1 MQLVL
6 PPAISS
12 GLQPLV
18 TFTRVGWSTL
28 FIVATS
34 HSRLIY
40 KNNKKIMA
48 TTPNTQNNYKKITKL
63 DLSNQNLTSFPD
75 YVFKMTNLRKLIL
88 HNNHISKIPP
98 QIKALNKLV
107 VLDLSN
113 NELSAIGYQVLKLP
127 KLKILNL
134 CYNQIV
140 CLPNDIKE
148 VGIKQLLLSNNRLSR
163 LNIGRFRK
171 LERLTINS
179 NELSIV
185 ALEGVYPFLKDIW
198 MGNNP
203 IKRIAITKTNVPT
216 LRGIYTYTYSCNIK
230 NVAEDYKPLM
240 STKGNAID
248 IFLGKLKT
256 DNKNVKIKM
265 SIDMNETIKSRL
277 EKLDQLL
284 QDYIYKKKQQVN
296 SYEAIDAFQEWY
308 GEACAVFVKYFGK
321 SDEYI
326 DKFCKIDVTGN
337 GYSLEDSYQE
347 AYPIYKIYIE
357 KLKDMSNAKNENI
370 MAKMSNNKV
379 FIVHGHDD
387 NLKTKVELFLMKL
400 GLDPII
406 LHKKAN
412 MGKTIIEKIEKYTD
426 VGFGIVLYTPDDEG
440 RLKGN
445 TALSSR
451 ARQNVVFEHGYL
463 IGKLGRDRV
472 CALVVDNVEKPG
484 DIDGIVYVNV
494 DNNDSWKVALANDM
508 KAVGFNIDLNKAF

>member
-1 MQLVL
+1 
-6 PPAISS
+6 
-12 GLQPLV
+12 
-18 TFTRVGWSTL
+18 
-28 FIVATS
+28 
-34 HSRLIY
+34 
-40 KNNKKIMA
+40 MA
-48 TTPNTQNNYKKITKL
+48 TTPKAQNNYKKITKL

-98 QIKALNKLV
+98 QIKALSKLM

-113 NELSAIGYQVLKLP
+113 NELSIIGYQVLKLP

-140 CLPNDIKE
+140 CLPNGIKE

-163 LNIGRFRK
+163 LNIGGFRK
-171 LERLTINS
+171 LERLTINN
-179 NELSIV
+179 NELNVV

-203 IKRIAITKTNVPT
+203 IKRIAITKTNAPT

-230 NVAEDYKPLM
+230 NVAENYKPLM
-240 STKGNAID
+240 LTKGNAID

-265 SIDMNETIKSRL
+265 GIDMNETIKSRL

-357 KLKDMSNAKNENI
+357 KLKDMSNVKNENI
-370 MAKMSNNKV
+370 MDKMSNNKV
-379 FIVHGHDD
+379 FIVHGHDS
-387 NLKTKVELFLMKL
+387 LKAEVELFLTKL
-400 GLDPII
+400 GLEPII
-406 LHKKAN
+406 LHKQAN
-412 MGKTIIEKIEKYTD
+412 MGKTIIEKIEKNTD

-440 RLKGN
+440 RVKGN
-445 TALSSR
+445 SELSSR

-494 DNNDSWKVALANDM
+494 DDNGYWKVAVAKDM

>member
-1 MQLVL
+1 
-6 PPAISS
+6 
-12 GLQPLV
+12 
-18 TFTRVGWSTL
+18 
-28 FIVATS
+28 
-34 HSRLIY
+34 
-40 KNNKKIMA
+40 
-48 TTPNTQNNYKKITKL
+48 
-63 DLSNQNLTSFPD
+63 
-75 YVFKMTNLRKLIL
+75 MTNLRKLIL

-98 QIKALNKLV
+98 QIKALSKLM

-113 NELSAIGYQVLKLP
+113 NELSIIGYQVLKLP

-140 CLPNDIKE
+140 CLPNGIKE

-163 LNIGRFRK
+163 LNIGGFRK
-171 LERLTINS
+171 LERLTINN
-179 NELSIV
+179 NELNIV

-203 IKRIAITKTNVPT
+203 IKRIAITKTNAPT
-216 LRGIYTYTYSCNIK
+216 LRGIYTYTYSCSIK
-230 NVAEDYKPLM
+230 NVAENYKPLM
-240 STKGNAID
+240 LTKGNAID

-265 SIDMNETIKSRL
+265 GIDMNETIKSRL

-370 MAKMSNNKV
+370 MDKMSNNKV
-379 FIVHGHDD
+379 FIVHGHDS
-387 NLKTKVELFLMKL
+387 LKAEVELFLTKL
-400 GLDPII
+400 GLEPII
-406 LHKKAN
+406 LHKQC
-412 MGKTIIEKIEKYTD
+412 
-426 VGFGIVLYTPDDEG
+426 VLLLWIM
-440 RLKGN
+440 LKN
-445 TALSSR
+445 LEILMVS
-451 ARQNVVFEHGYL
+451 Y
-463 IGKLGRDRV
+463 
-472 CALVVDNVEKPG
+472 
-484 DIDGIVYVNV
+484 
-494 DNNDSWKVALANDM
+494 M
-508 KAVGFNIDLNKAF
+508 

>member
-1 MQLVL
+1 
-6 PPAISS
+6 
-12 GLQPLV
+12 
-18 TFTRVGWSTL
+18 
-28 FIVATS
+28 
-34 HSRLIY
+34 
-40 KNNKKIMA
+40 MA

-98 QIKALNKLV
+98 QIKTLSKLM

-140 CLPNDIKE
+140 CLPNGIKE

-203 IKRIAITKTNVPT
+203 IKRIAITKTNAPT

-230 NVAEDYKPLM
+230 NVAENYKPLM
-240 STKGNAID
+240 LTKGNAID

-265 SIDMNETIKSRL
+265 SIDMNETIKGRL

>member
-1 MQLVL
+1 
-6 PPAISS
+6 
-12 GLQPLV
+12 
-18 TFTRVGWSTL
+18 
-28 FIVATS
+28 
-34 HSRLIY
+34 
-40 KNNKKIMA
+40 MA
-48 TTPNTQNNYKKITKL
+48 TTPKAQNNYKKITKL

-98 QIKALNKLV
+98 QIKALSKLM

-113 NELSAIGYQVLKLP
+113 NELSIIGYQVLKLP

-140 CLPNDIKE
+140 CLPNGIKE

-163 LNIGRFRK
+163 LNIGGFRK
-171 LERLTINS
+171 LERLTINN
-179 NELSIV
+179 NELNIV

-203 IKRIAITKTNVPT
+203 IKRIAITKTNAPT

-230 NVAEDYKPLM
+230 NVAENYKPLM
-240 STKGNAID
+240 LTKGNAID

-265 SIDMNETIKSRL
+265 GIDMNETIKSRL

-370 MAKMSNNKV
+370 MDKMSNNKV
-379 FIVHGHDD
+379 FIVHGHDS
-387 NLKTKVELFLMKL
+387 LKAEVELFLTKL
-400 GLDPII
+400 GLEPII
-406 LHKKAN
+406 LHKQC
-412 MGKTIIEKIEKYTD
+412 
-426 VGFGIVLYTPDDEG
+426 VLLLWIM
-440 RLKGN
+440 LKN
-445 TALSSR
+445 LEILMVS
-451 ARQNVVFEHGYL
+451 Y
-463 IGKLGRDRV
+463 
-472 CALVVDNVEKPG
+472 
-484 DIDGIVYVNV
+484 
-494 DNNDSWKVALANDM
+494 M
-508 KAVGFNIDLNKAF
+508 

>member
-1 MQLVL
+1 
-6 PPAISS
+6 
-12 GLQPLV
+12 
-18 TFTRVGWSTL
+18 
-28 FIVATS
+28 
-34 HSRLIY
+34 
-40 KNNKKIMA
+40 MA

-357 KLKDMSNAKNENI
+357 KLKDMPNAKNENI

-387 NLKTKVELFLMKL
+387 NLKTKVELLLTKL

-440 RLKGN
+440 RLKGS

>member
-1 MQLVL
+1 
-6 PPAISS
+6 
-12 GLQPLV
+12 
-18 TFTRVGWSTL
+18 
-28 FIVATS
+28 
-34 HSRLIY
+34 
-40 KNNKKIMA
+40 MA
-48 TTPNTQNNYKKITKL
+48 TTPKTQNNYKKITKL

-98 QIKALNKLV
+98 QIKALSKLM

-140 CLPNDIKE
+140 CLPNGIKE
-148 VGIKQLLLSNNRLSR
+148 VGIKQLLLSNNRLSK
-163 LNIGRFRK
+163 LNIEGFRK
-171 LERLTINS
+171 LERLTINN

-185 ALEGVYPFLKDIW
+185 ALEGIYPFLKDIW

-203 IKRIAITKTNVPT
+203 IKRIAITKTNAPT

-230 NVAEDYKPLM
+230 NVAEKYKPLM
-240 STKGNAID
+240 LAKGNAID
-248 IFLGKLKT
+248 IFLGKLKI

-357 KLKDMSNAKNENI
+357 KLNDMSTGKNDIEMSKI
-370 MAKMSNNKV
+370 SNNKV
-379 FIVHGHDD
+379 FIVHGHDS
-387 NLKTKVELFLMKL
+387 LKTEVELFLTKL
-400 GLDPII
+400 GLEPII
-406 LHKKAN
+406 LHKQAN

-440 RLKGN
+440 RLKG
-445 TALSSR
+445 TPELSSR

-472 CALVVDNVEKPG
+472 CALVVDNVEKPR

-494 DNNDSWKVALANDM
+494 DDNGYWKVALAKDM
-508 KAVGFNIDLNKAF
+508 KAVGFNIDLNKAFEL

>member
-1 MQLVL
+1 
-6 PPAISS
+6 
-12 GLQPLV
+12 
-18 TFTRVGWSTL
+18 
-28 FIVATS
+28 
-34 HSRLIY
+34 
-40 KNNKKIMA
+40 MA
-48 TTPNTQNNYKKITKL
+48 TTPKTQNNYKKITKL

-98 QIKALNKLV
+98 QIKALSKLM

-134 CYNQIV
+134 CYNQIM
-140 CLPNDIKE
+140 CLPNGIKE
-148 VGIKQLLLSNNRLSR
+148 VGIKQLLLSNNRLSK
-163 LNIGRFRK
+163 LNIEGFRK
-171 LERLTINS
+171 LERLTINN

-185 ALEGVYPFLKDIW
+185 ALEGIYPFLKDIW

-203 IKRIAITKTNVPT
+203 IKRIAITKTNAPT

-230 NVAEDYKPLM
+230 NVAEKYKPLM
-240 STKGNAID
+240 LAKGNAID
-248 IFLGKLKT
+248 IFLGKLKI

-265 SIDMNETIKSRL
+265 RIDMNETIKSRL

-357 KLKDMSNAKNENI
+357 KLNDMSTGKNDIEMSKI
-370 MAKMSNNKV
+370 SNNKV
-379 FIVHGHDD
+379 FIVHGHDS
-387 NLKTKVELFLMKL
+387 LKTEVELFLTKL
-400 GLDPII
+400 GLEPII
-406 LHKKAN
+406 LHKQAN

-440 RLKGN
+440 RLKG
-445 TALSSR
+445 TPELSSR
-451 ARQNVVFEHGYL
+451 ARLNVVFEHGYL

-472 CALVVDNVEKPG
+472 CALVVDNVEKPR

-494 DNNDSWKVALANDM
+494 DDNGYWKVALAKDM
-508 KAVGFNIDLNKAF
+508 KAVGFNIDLNKAFEL

>member
-1 MQLVL
+1 M
-6 PPAISS
+6 ASS
-12 GLQPLV
+12 P
-18 TFTRVGWSTL
+18 
-28 FIVATS
+28 
-34 HSRLIY
+34 
-40 KNNKKIMA
+40 KI
-48 TTPNTQNNYKKITKL
+48 QNNYKKITKL

-98 QIKALNKLV
+98 QIKTLSKLM

-140 CLPNDIKE
+140 YLPDGIKE
-148 VGIKQLLLSNNRLSR
+148 VGIQQLLLSNNRLSR
-163 LNIGRFRK
+163 LNIGGFRR
-171 LERLTINS
+171 LERLTINC

-185 ALEGVYPFLKDIW
+185 ALEGVYPLLKDIW

-203 IKRIAITKTNVPT
+203 IKRIAITKTNAPT
-216 LRGIYTYTYSCNIK
+216 LRGIYTYTYACNIK
-230 NVAEDYKPLM
+230 NVAEDYKSLM
-240 STKGNAID
+240 STKGNVID
-248 IFLGKLKT
+248 IFLGKSKT
-256 DNKNVKIKM
+256 VNQNVKFKM
-265 SIDMNETIKSRL
+265 SIDMNETIKRRL

-284 QDYIYKKKQQVN
+284 QEYINKKKQHVN

-347 AYPIYKIYIE
+347 AYPIYRIYIE
-357 KLKDMSNAKNENI
+357 KLNDMSIGKNDIE
-370 MAKMSNNKV
+370 MTKTSNNKV
-379 FIVHGHDD
+379 FIVHGHDS
-387 NLKTKVELFLMKL
+387 LKTEVELFLTKL
-400 GLDPII
+400 GLEPII
-406 LHKKAN
+406 LHKQAN
-412 MGKTIIEKIEKYTD
+412 MGKTIIEKIERYTD

-445 TALSSR
+445 AELSSR

-494 DNNDSWKVALANDM
+494 DDNGYWKVALAKDM

>member
-1 MQLVL
+1 
-6 PPAISS
+6 
-12 GLQPLV
+12 
-18 TFTRVGWSTL
+18 
-28 FIVATS
+28 
-34 HSRLIY
+34 
-40 KNNKKIMA
+40 MA

-256 DNKNVKIKM
+256 DNKNVKI
-265 SIDMNETIKSRL
+265 
-277 EKLDQLL
+277 
-284 QDYIYKKKQQVN
+284 
-296 SYEAIDAFQEWY
+296 
-308 GEACAVFVKYFGK
+308 
-321 SDEYI
+321 
-326 DKFCKIDVTGN
+326 
-337 GYSLEDSYQE
+337 
-347 AYPIYKIYIE
+347 
-357 KLKDMSNAKNENI
+357 
-370 MAKMSNNKV
+370 
-379 FIVHGHDD
+379 
-387 NLKTKVELFLMKL
+387 
-400 GLDPII
+400 
-406 LHKKAN
+406 
-412 MGKTIIEKIEKYTD
+412 
-426 VGFGIVLYTPDDEG
+426 
-440 RLKGN
+440 
-445 TALSSR
+445 
-451 ARQNVVFEHGYL
+451 
-463 IGKLGRDRV
+463 
-472 CALVVDNVEKPG
+472 
-484 DIDGIVYVNV
+484 
-494 DNNDSWKVALANDM
+494 
-508 KAVGFNIDLNKAF
+508 

>member
-1 MQLVL
+1 M
-6 PPAISS
+6 
-12 GLQPLV
+12 
-18 TFTRVGWSTL
+18 
-28 FIVATS
+28 ATS
-34 HSRLIY
+34 A
-40 KNNKKIMA
+40 KI
-48 TTPNTQNNYKKITKL
+48 QNNYKKITKL

-98 QIKALNKLV
+98 QIKALSKLM

-140 CLPNDIKE
+140 YIPDGIKE
-148 VGIKQLLLSNNRLSR
+148 VGIQQLLLSNNRLSR
-163 LNIGRFRK
+163 LNIGGFRR
-171 LERLTINS
+171 LERLTINC

-185 ALEGVYPFLKDIW
+185 ALEGVYPLLKDIW

-203 IKRIAITKTNVPT
+203 IKRIAITKTNAPT
-216 LRGIYTYTYSCNIK
+216 LRGIYTYTYACNIK
-230 NVAEDYKPLM
+230 NVAEDYKSLM
-240 STKGNAID
+240 STKGNVID

-256 DNKNVKIKM
+256 VNKNVKFKM

-284 QDYIYKKKQQVN
+284 QDYIYKKKQRVN

-347 AYPIYKIYIE
+347 AYPIYRIYIE
-357 KLKDMSNAKNENI
+357 KLNDMLIGKNDIE
-370 MAKMSNNKV
+370 MTKTSNNKV
-379 FIVHGHDD
+379 FIVHGHDS
-387 NLKTKVELFLMKL
+387 LKTEVELFLTKL
-400 GLDPII
+400 GLEPII
-406 LHKKAN
+406 LHKQAN
-412 MGKTIIEKIEKYTD
+412 MGKTIIEKIERYTD

-445 TALSSR
+445 AELSSR

-494 DNNDSWKVALANDM
+494 DDKGYWKVALAKDM

>member
-1 MQLVL
+1 
-6 PPAISS
+6 
-12 GLQPLV
+12 
-18 TFTRVGWSTL
+18 
-28 FIVATS
+28 
-34 HSRLIY
+34 
-40 KNNKKIMA
+40 MA
-48 TTPNTQNNYKKITKL
+48 TTPKAQNNYKKITKL

-98 QIKALNKLV
+98 QIKALSKLM

-113 NELSAIGYQVLKLP
+113 NELSTIGYQVLKLP

-140 CLPNDIKE
+140 CLPNGIKE

-163 LNIGRFRK
+163 LNIGGFRK
-171 LERLTINS
+171 LERLTINN

-203 IKRIAITKTNVPT
+203 IKRIAITKSNAPS
-216 LRGIYTYTYSCNIK
+216 LRSIYTYTYSCNIS
-230 NVAEDYKPLM
+230 NVAEDYKTLM
-240 STKGNAID
+240 STKGNVID
-248 IFLGKLKT
+248 VLFGKL
-256 DNKNVKIKM
+256 NMNNQNVKSIKN
-265 SIDMNETIKSRL
+265 INMNETIGQIL
-277 EKLDQLL
+277 EKLNSLL
-284 QDYIYKKKQQVN
+284 QNYKSKKKKQVN
-296 SYEAIDAFQEWY
+296 SYETINAFQEWY
-308 GEACAVFVKYFGK
+308 GETCAVFVKYFGN

-347 AYPIYKIYIE
+347 AYPIYKIYME
-357 KLKDMSNAKNENI
+357 KLKDMSNGENEK
-370 MAKMSNNKV
+370 KMIKTSNKKV
-379 FIVHGHDD
+379 FIVHGHD
-387 NLKTKVELFLMKL
+387 NLKTEVELFLTKL
-400 GLDPII
+400 GLEPII
-406 LHKKAN
+406 LHKQAN
-412 MGKTIIEKIEKYTD
+412 MGKTIIEKIETYTD

-445 TALSSR
+445 SELTSR

-472 CALVVDNVEKPG
+472 CALVVDNVETPG

-494 DNNDSWKVALANDM
+494 DDNGYWKVVLAKDM
-508 KAVGFNIDLNKAF
+508 RAVGFNIDMNKAF